1 MSSKVSTA
9 RQKQRIF
16 FVCYHLPVNISY
28 DQNSNEWSA
37 TWAES
42 LLAATEG
49 SQVIQTNESH
59 WVGTVSCPDHPITS
73 EEDKEAVRAVL
84 AKMDCTPLFLDES
97 TVNAHYHG
105 FCKQVLWPA
114 FHNVDLLDLC
124 MSGMLLT
131 GEQTNCALNSKTDWD
146 QSCLESWWEA
156 YKKVNYAF
164 SDMLATYSRPG
175 DIMWVHDYHLSLL
188 PKIVDQRERLEFDG
202 KSVTKKVFLLHIPF
216 PVSHVFRE
224 LEFGEEILKGMVHAD
239 VVGFHSFD
247 HARHFL
253 NATKRILGLHH
264 ESMVGGL
271 LGIKV
276 GKKTV
281 LVSMHNVSI
290 EPVQLDG
297 KKFAF
302 CDRNI

>member
-1 MSSKVSTA
+1 
-9 RQKQRIF
+9 
-16 FVCYHLPVNISY
+16 
-28 DQNSNEWSA
+28 
-37 TWAES
+37 
-42 LLAATEG
+42 
-49 SQVIQTNESH
+49 
-59 WVGTVSCPDHPITS
+59 
-73 EEDKEAVRAVL
+73 
-84 AKMDCTPLFLDES
+84 
-97 TVNAHYHG
+97 
-105 FCKQVLWPA
+105 
-114 FHNVDLLDLC
+114 
-124 MSGMLLT
+124 
-131 GEQTNCALNSKTDWD
+131 
-146 QSCLESWWEA
+146 
-156 YKKVNYAF
+156 
-164 SDMLATYSRPG
+164 
-175 DIMWVHDYHLSLL
+175 MWVHDYHLSLL